1 MKAYVGGMI
10 WGTIT
15 FVVTVKSMI
24 SMFF

>member
-24 SMFF
+24 SVFF